1 MNFDIRTDSSLDGFE
16 TVEKLVVYAG
26 VMCFNPIPVFT
37 PLGIFIKLHP
47 LPKSHILANS
57 LFIFGRLIKL
67 ILIHYLKKKYI
78 LYSFVPD
85 YSF

>member
-37 PLGIFIKLHP
+37 PLDIFIKLHP

-57 LFIFGRLIKL
+57 LFLFGRLIKL
-67 ILIHYLKKKYI
+67 ILIHFLKKVDLI
-78 LYSFVPD
+78 YSFVPD